1 MWGGLS
7 AAPSAIPKNEKAM
20 KPGIFS
26 LAALAIIILN
36 FSQIQAQT
44 HDFTAEVTYKLAPGE
59 SREDAHVF
67 AVTEARF
74 KVVDQIL
81 AFLKSDMNLGA
92 KKFSPDN
99 ERMTAYMLI
108 KSRNAQERWIT
119 DSACKVSY
127 QAGIDL
133 DLTNRV
139 LKQMIAGS
147 DIYKGKGL
155 LKDNQRIVDSL
166 RVILTQIAQGKEQQA
181 NLESGRQRILEEYA
195 LLDINEQAKCSEG
208 EAKINVYTEA
218 LATRPNAKELYR
230 GRGYSYEENKQY
242 DLALKDFAKALE
254 LDSTDVGAYFGRA
267 STYRSVSLEDKA
279 IADYNRILQLDP
291 KNSRAYSQRALIY
304 KKQDDI
310 DLALKDYLKA
320 IELEPKD
327 RYSINA
333 VGHIYFGQDDL
344 DKALEYFNKEIEIA
358 PDHQNGY
365 TSRGYVYVRQ
375 QKFDEAIADFSKA
388 LEIDA
393 EYARGLN
400 YMNRGN
406 AYLQKGD
413 NERARKD
420 LEKAVE
426 LGEIRAQ
433 TLLRELPL
441 TK

>member
-1 MWGGLS
+1 
-7 AAPSAIPKNEKAM
+7 M

-26 LAALAIIILN
+26 LAALAITILG
-36 FSQIQAQT
+36 FDQIQAQT
-44 HDFTAEVTYKLAPGE
+44 RDFTAEVTYELAPGE

-99 ERMTAYMLI
+99 ECMTAYMMI
-108 KSRNAQERWIT
+108 RSRNVQEQWIT
-119 DSACKVSY
+119 DSVCTVSY

-133 DLTNRV
+133 DLAARV

-166 RVILTQIAQGKEQQA
+166 RIILNQMANGKGQKA
-181 NLESGRQRILEEYA
+181 ALENERQRLLEEYA
-195 LLDINEQAKCSEG
+195 FLDFNEQSKCSEG
-208 EAKINVYTEA
+208 TAKINVYTEA
-218 LATRPNAKELYR
+218 LQSRPNAKELYR
-230 GRGYSYEENKQY
+230 ARGYSYAENKQY
-242 DLALKDFAKALE
+242 DLALKDFSKAIE
-254 LDSTDVGAYFGRA
+254 LDSTDLGAYLGRA
-267 STYRSVSLEDKA
+267 STYNSVSLEDKA
-279 IADYNRILQLDP
+279 IADYDHILQLDP

-304 KKQDDI
+304 KKQDEI

-320 IELEPKD
+320 IELDPKD
-327 RYSINA
+327 RYSIHA
-333 VGHIYFGQDDL
+333 VGHIYFGKDDL
-344 DKALEYFNKEIEIA
+344 DKALEYFNREIELA

-365 TSRGYVYVRQ
+365 TSRGYVYLRQ

-388 LEIDA
+388 LEIDP
-393 EYARGLN
+393 EYAHGLN

-406 AYLQKGD
+406 AYLLKGD
-413 NERARKD
+413 KEKARAD
-420 LEKAVE
+420 LEKAVQ
-426 LGEIRAQ
+426 LGEYRAQ
-433 TLLRELPL
+433 TLLRQLPL